1 MSWDAVYRARVIVL
15 VSNHLQNIFSFF
27 AFLVFTLAPTA
38 PIAAGEHS
46 VLGSRFRAAFLSMLT
61 ELTDTDTLLTTTH
74 LVHGF
79 TAISICYKVL

>member
-1 MSWDAVYRARVIVL
+1 MSWDAVYRAHVIVL

-46 VLGSRFRAAFLSMLT
+46 VLGSGFRAAFLSLLT
-61 ELTDTDTLLTTTH
+61 ELTDTLLTTTH
-74 LVHGF
+74 LVHSF
-79 TAISICYKVL
+79 PAISICYKVL